1 MSGLMIM
8 MMTDE
13 YDVGENKY
21 KNRYRIIDMN
31 DATTSSESP
40 ARGVLSNRV
49 MGSSGAGMANTNDD
63 TSTTTSATAI
73 ADKTPDKKSK
83 MDKLRE
89 KANKAQTNAII
100 SQAERLSLFD
110 STKASE
116 WETTGTASQRAM
128 NVVEGGYMVS
138 GRNIGAEQKE
148 PKWDTK
154 QLQAIRTLSMTKLN
168 IMPVTDTRRS
178 VMDPEM
184 EFVGKDQN
192 GSIVPTEKAY
202 VSSLDPSQ
210 YCIGTGPEKYDVTG
224 SPRYYSDV
232 VVADINGQ
240 WLINQWTSEMVVI
253 EGVAQNVLMQ
263 TNRTGNQSGRRI
275 GYHFARVGLPK
286 MAFGPLFYTMST
298 QFPGVMAQ
306 IAETEG
312 YYWTN
317 ASWGV
322 SSFQGTF
329 AYMSENGIQRTTNL
343 VDVMRMLNGKSSLAL
358 ATLAISITCPAKMV
372 DGKPVADR
380 SAFGLSIKLHNA
392 FGYEVVDY
400 HGPPQ
405 QGSTG
410 MMVPSRIAGMAK
422 MMNGSSVMKSTMGG
436 GSSIFASANKGLF
449 GTAGAGASSIK
460 SDDNISYM

>member
-1 MSGLMIM
+1 
-8 MMTDE
+8 MTDMSN
-13 YDVGENKY
+13 ENKNKDKAANMNNIVP
-21 KNRYRIIDMN
+21 KNGGPIRDGVSDKVTAPPSAGATITTN
-31 DATTSSESP
+31 NTTAATT
-40 ARGVLSNRV
+40 
-49 MGSSGAGMANTNDD
+49 TD
-63 TSTTTSATAI
+63 TTVTTDKAT
-73 ADKTPDKKSK
+73 DKTTEKKSK
-83 MDKLRE
+83 MDKLRD
-89 KANKAQTNAII
+89 KADKAQENVIV

-110 STKASE
+110 STNAAK
-116 WETTGTASQRAM
+116 WETTGTASQKAM
-128 NVVEGGYMVS
+128 NIVEGGFMVS

-148 PKWDTK
+148 PKWDSK
-154 QLQAIRTLSMTKLN
+154 QLHAIRTLSMTKLS

-178 VMDPEM
+178 VMDPAM
-184 EFVGKDQN
+184 EFVGKDEG
-192 GSIVPTEKAY
+192 GSIVPTERAY
-202 VSSLDPSQ
+202 VSSLDPTQ

-232 VVADINGQ
+232 VVADVNGQ

-286 MAFGPLFYTMST
+286 MAFGPLFYTMSS
-298 QFPGVMAQ
+298 QYPGVMAQ

-329 AYMSENGIQRTTNL
+329 AYMGETGIQKTTNL
-343 VDVMRMLNGKSSLAL
+343 VDVMRMLNGKSSLSL

-372 DGKPVADR
+372 DGKPVVDK
-380 SAFGLSIKLHNA
+380 SAYGLSIKLHNA
-392 FGYEVVDY
+392 FGYETVDY

-422 MMNGSSVMKSTMGG
+422 VMNRGSSSTMGG
-436 GSSIFASANKGLF
+436 NSGIFASPNKGLF
-449 GTAGAGASSIK
+449 SATGAGPTSIK
-460 SDDNISYM
+460 SDDNVSYM